1 MADSRLTL
9 KKSSN
14 GQEIPIAGSVSV
26 GRDEGSTLRLAEGQ
40 ASRRHAQISTDGSA
54 VFVEDLGSANG
65 TFVNDK
71 RIDANSKVPVKPGD
85 RLRFDVEEFVLIDAL
100 ATTIAPDKTATD
112 ETKLPDKAKL
122 PDSFFAP
129 TGKQTT
135 YIPPEKRAALKAQA
149 AEAAREAPPPGG
161 IPYLCIVS
169 GERSGT
175 RFELPVEGD
184 TPKTWSIGSQ
194 ADRDICLKEPEVS
207 AKHATLKHDN
217 NAWLLSDDLS
227 VNGTSVNGEKI
238 LTRYLADCD
247 RLQFGLIECEF
258 RIPPRAEVQRGPAP
272 LSKWILIGG
281 AAFVL
286 TLAVVFAIFK
296 MSK

>member
-1 MADSRLTL
+1 MVDSRLTL

-40 ASRRHAQISTDGSA
+40 ASRRHAQISADGAA

-71 RIDANSKVPVKPGD
+71 RIGANTKVQVKPGD

-100 ATTIAPDKTATD
+100 ATAVAPDKTAA
-112 ETKLPDKAKL
+112 DKTKL

-129 TGKQTT
+129 TGQTT
-135 YIPPEKRAALKAQA
+135 YIPPEKRAALKAKA
-149 AEAAREAPPPGG
+149 AEAAREASPPGG
-161 IPYLCIVS
+161 MPYLRIVS

-175 RFELPVEGD
+175 RFELPVEAH

-207 AKHATLKHDN
+207 AKHATLKHDK

-238 LTRYLADCD
+238 LTRYLADGD

-258 RIPPRAEVQRGPAP
+258 RIPPPAGVQHAPAP
-272 LSKWILIGG
+272 FSKWILIGG

-286 TLAVVFAIFK
+286 TLALVFAIFK

>member
-1 MADSRLTL
+1 MVDARLTL

-14 GQEIPIAGSVSV
+14 GQQIPIAGSVSV

-40 ASRRHAQISTDGSA
+40 ASRRHAQISVDGSA

-71 RIDANSKVPVKPGD
+71 RIDANSKVQVKPGD
-85 RLRFDVEEFVLIDAL
+85 RLRFDIEEFVLIDAL
-100 ATTIAPDKTATD
+100 ATTVAPDRAAAEKT
-112 ETKLPDKAKL
+112 KL

-135 YIPPEKRAALKAQA
+135 YIPPEKRAALKAKS
-149 AEAAREAPPPGG
+149 AEAAQEAPALGG
-161 IPYLCIVS
+161 MPYLRIVS

-175 RFELPVEGD
+175 RFELPVEAD

-207 AKHATLKHDN
+207 AKHATLKHDK

-238 LTRYLADCD
+238 LTRYLADGD

-258 RIPPRAEVQRGPAP
+258 RIPPRAEVPRGPAP

-286 TLAVVFAIFK
+286 TLALVFAIFK

>member
-1 MADSRLTL
+1 MVDSRLTL

-14 GQEIPIAGSVSV
+14 GQQIPIAGSVSV

-40 ASRRHAQISTDGSA
+40 ASRRHAQISVDGSA

-71 RIDANSKVPVKPGD
+71 RIDANSKVQVKPGD
-85 RLRFDVEEFVLIDAL
+85 RLRFDIEEFVLIDAL
-100 ATTIAPDKTATD
+100 ATTVAPDKTAT
-112 ETKLPDKAKL
+112 EQTKL

-135 YIPPEKRAALKAQA
+135 YIPPEKRAALKAKA
-149 AEAAREAPPPGG
+149 AEAAQEAPAPGG
-161 IPYLCIVS
+161 MPYLRIVS

-175 RFELPVEGD
+175 RFELPVEAD

-207 AKHATLKHDN
+207 AKHATLKHDK

-227 VNGTSVNGEKI
+227 VNGTAVNGEKI

-286 TLAVVFAIFK
+286 TLALVFAIFK

>member
-1 MADSRLTL
+1 MADSRLSL

-14 GQEIPIAGSVSV
+14 GQETPIVGLVSV
-26 GRDEGSTLRLAEGQ
+26 GRGEDSTLRLVEGQ
-40 ASRRHAQISTDGSA
+40 TSRRHAQISVDGSA

-65 TFVNDK
+65 TFVNDR
-71 RIDANSKVPVKPGD
+71 RIDANAKVQINPGD
-85 RLRFDVEEFVLIDAL
+85 RLRFDTEEFVLLDPL
-100 ATTIAPDKTATD
+100 AATD
-112 ETKLPDKAKL
+112 KMKL

-129 TGKQTT
+129 TGKETT
-135 YIPPEKRAALKAQA
+135 FIPPEKRAALKARA
-149 AEAAREAPPPGG
+149 TETSRESPPTGAM
-161 IPYLCIVS
+161 PYLRIVS
-169 GERSGT
+169 GERSGA
-175 RFELPVEGD
+175 RFELPVEAE

-194 ADRDICLKEPEVS
+194 DDRDICLKEPEVS

-238 LTRYLADCD
+238 LTRYLADGD

-258 RIPPRAEVQRGPAP
+258 RIPPRAEVARGAAP
-272 LSKWILIGG
+272 WSKWILIG
-281 AAFVL
+281 ALAFVV
-286 TLAVVFAIFK
+286 TLALIFVFLK

>member
-14 GQEIPIAGSVSV
+14 GQQIPIAGSVSV
-26 GRDEGSTLRLAEGQ
+26 GRDEGSMLRLAEGQ
-40 ASRRHAQISTDGSA
+40 ASRRHAQISVDGSA

-71 RIDANSKVPVKPGD
+71 RIDANTKVQLKAGD
-85 RLRFDVEEFVLIDAL
+85 RLRFDVEEFVLIDPL
-100 ATTIAPDKTATD
+100 ATTVAPAKTAADKT
-112 ETKLPDKAKL
+112 KL

-129 TGKQTT
+129 TDKQTT
-135 YIPPEKRAALKAQA
+135 YIPPEKRAALKAKA
-149 AEAAREAPPPGG
+149 AEAAQETPPLGG
-161 IPYLCIVS
+161 VPYLRIVS

-184 TPKTWSIGSQ
+184 TPKTWTIGSQ
-194 ADRDICLKEPEVS
+194 PDRDICLKEPEVS
-207 AKHATLKHDN
+207 AKHATLKHDKS
-217 NAWLLSDDLS
+217 AWLLSDDLS
-227 VNGTSVNGEKI
+227 ANGTSVNGAKI

-258 RIPPRAEVQRGPAP
+258 RIPPPAEVQRGPAP

-286 TLAVVFAIFK
+286 TLALVFAIFK

>member
-1 MADSRLTL
+1 MADSRLIL

-14 GQEIPIAGSVSV
+14 AQEIPIAGSVSV
-26 GRDEGSTLRLAEGQ
+26 GRGEDSTLRLAEGQ
-40 ASRRHAQISTDGSA
+40 ASRRHAQISTEGAA

-65 TFVNDK
+65 TFVNDR
-71 RIDANSKVPVKPGD
+71 RIDANAKLQVKPGD
-85 RLRFDVEEFVLIDAL
+85 RLRFDTEEFVLVDSL
-100 ATTIAPDKTATD
+100 ATAAPDKSAA
-112 ETKLPDKAKL
+112 DKAKL

-135 YIPPEKRAALKAQA
+135 YIPPEKRAALKAKA
-149 AEAAREAPPPGG
+149 AEAARDAPPPGG
-161 IPYLCIVS
+161 MPYLCIVS

-175 RFELPVEGD
+175 RFELPVEGGAS
-184 TPKTWSIGSQ
+184 KTWSIGSQ

-238 LTRYLADCD
+238 LTRYLADGD

-258 RIPPRAEVQRGPAP
+258 RLPPSPQVQRGRAP

-281 AAFVL
+281 AAFVV
-286 TLAVVFAIFK
+286 TLALIFVLLR